1 MPTGALHV
9 FSSMMMR
16 LHLDEK
22 PELATVVFDAAGR
35 TFRDDLYADYK
46 ATRRELP
53 PDLAPQLPFFE
64 PIARGFNMPVL
75 RIPDVEA
82 DDVIAALVKKARAAG
97 HEVVLYGADK
107 DLMQLV
113 GPGVTM
119 IDTMRDIVYDAARV
133 KEKFGVPPA
142 QVRDW
147 LALRGDSTDNI
158 PGVAGIGEVTATKL
172 LTEFGT
178 IEGIVSN
185 VDKLK
190 GKLADKFRD
199 PDSLAALELS
209 RKLVSLRDDVEVPA
223 LASF

>member
-64 PIARGFNMPVL
+64 PIARAFNMPVL

-82 DDVIAALVKKARAAG
+82 DDVIAALVKKACAAG
-97 HEVVLYGADK
+97 LDVVIYGADK

-113 GPGVTM
+113 GAGVTM
-119 IDTMRDIVYDAARV
+119 IDIVCGAARV
-133 KEKFGVPPA
+133 KEKLGVPPA

-172 LTEFGT
+172 LSEFGT
-178 IEGIVSN
+178 IEGIVAN
-185 VDKLK
+185 VDRLK

-199 PDSLAALELS
+199 PEQLAA
-209 RKLVSLRDDVEVPA
+209 
-223 LASF
+223 